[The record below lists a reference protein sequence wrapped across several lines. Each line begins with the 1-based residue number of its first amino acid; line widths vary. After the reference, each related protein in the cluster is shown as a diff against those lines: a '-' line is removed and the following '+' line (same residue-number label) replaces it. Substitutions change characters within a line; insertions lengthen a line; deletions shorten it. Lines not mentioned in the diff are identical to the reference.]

1 MSDAGKG
8 KTSSG
13 KDRCR
18 QPSTVTSL
26 PIEGN
31 TSHTLTLARSCLFP
45 EYRLLPIQV
54 FPYVELYQ
62 KVSDCFTPFTS
73 ETPVR
78 QPEEARNPVG
88 SPAPTSPNTGS
99 RWVLLLCRPT
109 GLAPF
114 SLWKRCHHLH
124 MHILGTQGWAF
135 SKDRSA
141 SASSHKAD
149 QRGPSNKGEFS
160 PKQIRR

>member
-8 KTSSG
+8 QTSSG
-13 KDRCR
+13 KDRRR
-18 QPSTVTSL
+18 QPSRSPRCLLRETHPTHSL
-26 PIEGN
+26 WLEVWP
-31 TSHTLTLARSCLFP
+31 FP
-45 EYRLLPIQV
+45 EYRLLLIQV

-73 ETPVR
+73 EIRIR
-78 QPEEARNPVG
+78 QPEEARNHVG
-88 SPAPTSPNTGS
+88 SPAPASPNTGS
-99 RWVLLLCRPT
+99 RWVLLLCKPT
-109 GLAPF
+109 GPAPF
-114 SLWKRCHHLH
+114 SLWKRCHHPC
-124 MHILGTQGWAF
+124 MYILGIQGWAF

-149 QRGPSNKGEFS
+149 QRGPSNEGEFS